1 LCGITLEHLLH
12 ERHAKPS
19 TTRTGRRFVPQ
30 DRSNLRN
37 RGQVIF
43 RQMSEFGMFGLSP
56 PPPAAGR
63 LSTRYDLSRM
73 FTPAIFFEMP
83 NSRAVV

>member
-1 LCGITLEHLLH
+1 
-12 ERHAKPS
+12 
-19 TTRTGRRFVPQ
+19 VPQ
-30 DRSNLRN
+30 DRPNLSNC
-37 RGQVIF
+37 GQVIF
-43 RQMSEFGMFGLSP
+43 RRMSEFGTSGLSP